1 MKERRY
7 WVYIMTSSSL
17 SAMYIGVTNDL
28 GRRVVE
34 HRLGKGSEF
43 VKQYK
48 VTKLVYAEEFEQI
61 EEAIAREKQ
70 LKAWKR
76 IRKNELVRAANPEWK
91 DLMPRAIST
100 QMEPRPH
107 DRRLSYRPACAVPS
121 EWKCAHGRCV
131 LQQAYSVRPI
141 PAGRNMF

>member
-1 MKERRY
+1 MKEHRY

-28 GRRVVE
+28 GRRVTE

-43 VKQYK
+43 VKQYR

-61 EEAIAREKQ
+61 EEATAREKQ
-70 LKAWKR
+70 LKGWKR

-91 DLMPRAIST
+91 ELMPTMDHA
-100 QMEPRPH
+100 P
-107 DRRLSYRPACAVPS
+107 
-121 EWKCAHGRCV
+121 
-131 LQQAYSVRPI
+131 
-141 PAGRNMF
+141 

>member
-1 MKERRY
+1 LLRAGPSPWATEGVRLTEMKEHRY
-7 WVYIMTSSSL
+7 WVYIMTSRSL

-28 GRRVVE
+28 GRRVSE

-70 LKAWKR
+70 L
-76 IRKNELVRAANPEWK
+76 
-91 DLMPRAIST
+91 
-100 QMEPRPH
+100 
-107 DRRLSYRPACAVPS
+107 
-121 EWKCAHGRCV
+121 
-131 LQQAYSVRPI
+131 
-141 PAGRNMF
+141 